1 MLQVID
7 NYIGY
12 TIDVR
17 MYMVYILVPLILI
30 SWIRNLKLLAPFSSI
45 ATCMTIVS
53 FTLIFYY
60 IFRETPSFTGREP
73 VGTLKSIPLF
83 FGTVLFAMEAIGMV
97 STPSLLPNIVVIYLL
112 YVDSCCT
119 CQIIQKSF
127 ILPNLFTTFILG
139 CEILYLYNDIFYLKI
154 CICVHL
160 ILCIRYVR
168 WYCKLL
174 SNWFL

>member
-1 MLQVID
+1 
-7 NYIGY
+7 
-12 TIDVR
+12 
-17 MYMVYILVPLILI
+17 MVYILVPLILI

-60 IFRETPSFTGREP
+60 IFRETPSFAGREP

-97 STPSLLPNIVVIYLL
+97 STPSSLSNGVVISLL
-112 YVDSCCT
+112 YVDLCCT
-119 CQIIQKSF
+119 HQTILRSF
-127 ILPNLFTTFILG
+127 LLPNLLTTFILE
-139 CEILYLYNDIFYLKI
+139 CELLYLYSGIFCFKI
-154 CICVHL
+154 CICIHL
-160 ILCIRYVR
+160 ILCTRYVK

-174 SNWFL
+174 SN